1 YYTAEEG
8 LTAADLKRAI
18 ASELPGYMIPSY
30 FVELER
36 LPLTPNGKI
45 DRKALPA
52 PEGGAGGREYVAPRT
67 ELEAKLAAIWQD
79 VLVREKAVGVTDNFF
94 DLGGHSLRAT
104 TLVSKMHKEL
114 GVEFPLRDV
123 FRYSTVEEMAAAMER
138 LEIGSFTAIPAA
150 ESSEYYPLSSAQKRL
165 YILNQL
171 EGAELSYNIPGAML
185 LEGELDRQRFE
196 EAFHGLVTRH
206 ETLRTGFEMVKG
218 EAVQRIYEEAA
229 FQVEYVQISEEQAEE
244 TVRQF
249 VRPFDLAKPPL
260 LRVGLAELAPDRHI
274 LMFDTHHI
282 VSDGVS
288 VDVLIEEFVRLYS
301 GEQLEPLRIQYKD
314 YAVWQQSDEQKAQ
327 LAKQEAYWL
336 DMFRGELPV
345 LELPTDYPRPAMQS
359 YEGRTLQLFMDSE
372 KSEGLKR
379 LAAENGA
386 TLYMVLLAG
395 YTMLLHKYTGQEDV
409 VVGTPIAGRNHSD
422 VQPLIGMF
430 VNTLAIRSY
439 PAAGKTF
446 LDYLKE
452 IKETTLGAFE
462 HQNYPFE
469 ELVDKV
475 NVARDLSRNPLFDT
489 MFALQN
495 TENLEIQL

>member
-1 YYTAEEG
+1 
-8 LTAADLKRAI
+8 
-18 ASELPGYMIPSY
+18 
-30 FVELER
+30 
-36 LPLTPNGKI
+36 
-45 DRKALPA
+45 
-52 PEGGAGGREYVAPRT
+52 
-67 ELEAKLAAIWQD
+67 
-79 VLVREKAVGVTDNFF
+79 
-94 DLGGHSLRAT
+94 
-104 TLVSKMHKEL
+104 
-114 GVEFPLRDV
+114 
-123 FRYSTVEEMAAAMER
+123 
-138 LEIGSFTAIPAA
+138 
-150 ESSEYYPLSSAQKRL
+150 
-165 YILNQL
+165 
-171 EGAELSYNIPGAML
+171 
-185 LEGELDRQRFE
+185 
-196 EAFHGLVTRH
+196 
-206 ETLRTGFEMVKG
+206 
-218 EAVQRIYEEAA
+218 
-229 FQVEYVQISEEQAEE
+229 
-244 TVRQF
+244 
-249 VRPFDLAKPPL
+249 
-260 LRVGLAELAPDRHI
+260 
-274 LMFDTHHI
+274 
-282 VSDGVS
+282 
-288 VDVLIEEFVRLYS
+288 VRLYS

-359 YEGRTLQLFMDSE
+359 YQGRTLQLFMDSE

-495 TENLEIQL
+495 TENLEIQLPGLHLSTYASEEIVSKFDLSLDVTEIEEGLEYLFEYATTLYKTETVEKLAAHYLQLLESILRNPSATIAELGILTPSEKEQILGAFNPGQPEAAPAAAFHRLFEEQAERTPEAAAIVYENDQLTYAELNERANSLAATLRASGIGRETIVGILAERSVDLLVAVLAVWKAGGAYVPLDPDYPAERVRFMLEDSGAKVLLTQTLLRERAEAWLGEEELALAAVLYLDD